1 MAYTTADIILWAK
14 ISQALASVEE
24 RKKAATRGAA
34 VDPLHSRQLYVER
47 KTVEWYSTQ
56 GTIDT
61 DILYTISNFLF
72 ALTFPYGLKAQFI
85 SGGSGGQV
93 VPVSPSS
100 DNLLVPYDFI
110 VSTTTSTGAPLKV
123 DDTVVMLDGSNGT
136 QNFRGCNVEFYRG
149 GQPQYTTNPGD
160 GSTYYTW
167 NPSTGRLQIYGAA
180 SLGEPFRIVPT
191 TGITGT
197 ATNPDHTTVSYN
209 LTTTTTIPNPT
220 ANTTYVTIIITPNGE
235 SYSWGTDFIF
245 SDNYPEQPGAIAAS
259 TIQIYTFQKVN
270 SRWLCIDQSL
280 NIPV

>member
-14 ISQALASVEE
+14 ISQALASVGE
-24 RKKAATRGAA
+24 RKKAATKGGK
-34 VDPLHSRQLYVER
+34 VDPEHSIQLYIER

-72 ALTFPYGLKAQFI
+72 ALTFPYGLRAQFI

-110 VSTTTSTGAPLKV
+110 VSGLTSTGAPLKEN
-123 DDTVVMLDGSNGT
+123 DTFVMLDGTNGT
-136 QNFRGCNVEFYRG
+136 QNFRGTNVEFNRG

-160 GSTYYTW
+160 GSSYYTW
-167 NPSTGRLQIYGAA
+167 NPSTGRLQIYPAA
-180 SLGEPFRIVPT
+180 QPGEPFRIVPT

-197 ATNPDHTTVSYN
+197 AATPDHTTVNYS
-209 LTTTTTIPNPT
+209 LTTTTVIPNPT
-220 ANTTYVTIIITPNGE
+220 ANTTYVTIIIEPNGFN
-235 SYSWGTDFIF
+235 YSWDTDFVF
-245 SDNYPEQPGAIAAS
+245 SFNYPEQPGAITAG
-259 TIQIYTFQKVN
+259 TIQIYTFQSVD

-280 NIPV
+280 DII